1 MERESMVFYRSFYEA
16 IVDLPDVELAKAFRA
31 IAEYGLNGKEIDC
44 SGSAKVALKMAKPQI
59 DKNNVRYENGKKG
72 GRPTDKTKEQIDE
85 LQRLR
90 HSQQYIRWR
99 DSVYE
104 RDCYTCTRCGTKED
118 IQAHH
123 IKSFDEYPELRFS
136 VENGIT
142 LCRSCHTKI
151 HKEITK
157 ANQVLTKC
165 EPNVNVNVND
175 IKKKDTNVSKEKA
188 HFVPPTL
195 ENVSGYCREKGL
207 EVDAQHFIDYYESV
221 GWKVGKTQK
230 PMKDWKAA
238 LRNWARQD
246 KNEKSEKPFKT
257 RFHNHEQQSYDFEEL
272 NKKLFVNS

>member
-72 GRPTDKTKEQIDE
+72 GRKIAE
-85 LQRLR
+85 
-90 HSQQYIRWR
+90 
-99 DSVYE
+99 
-104 RDCYTCTRCGTKED
+104 
-118 IQAHH
+118 
-123 IKSFDEYPELRFS
+123 IKPSDNQ
-136 VENGIT
+136 VE
-142 LCRSCHTKI
+142 
-151 HKEITK
+151 TK

-165 EPNVNVNVND
+165 EPNVNVNVNE

-207 EVDAQHFIDYYESV
+207 KVDAQHFIDYYESV

-246 KNEKSEKPFKT
+246 RNEKSEKPFKT
-257 RFHNHEQQSYDFEEL
+257 RFHNHEQQKYDFEEL